1 MAESKKGSDAVRLL
15 RGLEAG
21 GMTAG
26 AARAIAEKL
35 DPVLLYVVIR
45 YLREVYPASN
55 PAASAVLER
64 VVALTKAWPGLV
76 ARSKEGEK
84 DPVARWFASD
94 QSYGDFR
101 GRGADLIALVADKLD
116 S

>member
-1 MAESKKGSDAVRLL
+1 MTDSKKGSEAVRLL
-15 RGLEAG
+15 RGLENG
-21 GMTAG
+21 GMTPS

-45 YLREVYPASN
+45 YLRDVYPASN

-76 ARSKEGEK
+76 ARAKEGEK
-84 DPVARWFASD
+84 DPVARWFVSD
-94 QSYGDFR
+94 QSSSDFR
-101 GRGADLIALVADKLD
+101 GKGAELIALVVEKLEG
-116 S
+116 